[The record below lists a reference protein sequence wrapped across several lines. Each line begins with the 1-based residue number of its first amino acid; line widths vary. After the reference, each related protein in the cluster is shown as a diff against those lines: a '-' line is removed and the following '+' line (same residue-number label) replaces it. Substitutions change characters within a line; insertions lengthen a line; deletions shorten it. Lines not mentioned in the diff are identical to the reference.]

1 MSSVRTEIA
10 MKRLALIALTLIAL
24 LTVTVWHDAP
34 TYAASRLTED
44 LAELFKSAELV
55 VAAEVLDRQAG
66 AVGAEGVPM
75 TSVTLKIQRV
85 FKGSGT
91 DTGEVV
97 RAEYLGGSSGSGM
110 QTIVPG
116 QPNLVPGSRVVVML
130 SKFGR
135 TPHWRVIGGDAGEI
149 DFALSDDGRPLVHR
163 ASGGKFDFFVSDAQS
178 LTGYRNVNVS
188 ALNENQFLQ
197 LFEAIATTGRPVIE
211 TQAAVAVVL
220 KDQTVNFS
228 APEPKPTS
236 DLARSQVAPIATVTL
251 SAAPAETSTGFSLTG
266 RLVVT
271 LLLTSLAWVIGH
283 RSIHSLRELRA
294 KRG

>member
-1 MSSVRTEIA
+1 
-10 MKRLALIALTLIAL
+10 MKRLTLIALTLIAL

-34 TYAASRLTED
+34 TNAASRLTED
-44 LAELFKSAELV
+44 LADLFKSAELV
-55 VAAEVLDRQAG
+55 VAAEVLDRQAAG
-66 AVGAEGVPM
+66 SGGEAVPM
-75 TSVTLKIQRV
+75 TAVTLKIQHV

-91 DTGEVV
+91 DTGDLV

-163 ASGGKFDFFVSDAQS
+163 ASGGKFDFFVGDAQS
-178 LTGYRNVNVS
+178 LTGYRSVSVS
-188 ALNENQFLQ
+188 ALNENQFMQ

-211 TQAAVAVVL
+211 TQAAVL
-220 KDQTVNFS
+220 NEKSVNFS

-236 DLARSQVAPIATVTL
+236 DLARSQVEPVAPIASVTL
-251 SAAPAETSTGFSLTG
+251 NATPVETSTGFSLTG

-271 LLLTSLAWVIGH
+271 LLLTSLAWLIGR
-283 RSIHSLRELRA
+283 RSISSLRELHA